1 MENVLKEAYQSVMEA
16 NKAKSVFLSN
26 MSHDIRTPMNGI
38 MGMTQIALQHLDDR
52 DRIKDCLE
60 KIDESSKMLLDLI
73 NEVLDM
79 SYMESGKNSLH
90 LERVEL
96 QQLIK
101 DVMVISQPGIEM
113 YRHTMLLDIDS
124 LAGDYV
130 MADAIRLR
138 QVFTNI
144 LSNSIKYTPEGGHI
158 SLKAEKMSQ
167 TDGFASY
174 KFVIRDNGIGMS
186 QEFQQRLFTPFARE
200 ENSLTISQHGTG
212 LGLSI
217 VKSMVTM
224 MGGSIEVESRLGE
237 GTAFSIV
244 LTFAM
249 ADKGADREK
258 TQHLHKDFT
267 GKRILLAEDNALNRE
282 IAKEFLQD
290 MGITIDQAVDGR
302 LPGHQSHK
310 ESVRGLCS
318 RRTDYCHDRQY
329 LPG

>member
-144 LSNSIKYTPEGGHI
+144 LSNSIKYSHI
-158 SLKAEKMSQ
+158 SICMHTCVRTACSGHMHIFTSKLVNCLIKIHFYSWCFRLNLPAGIFSSII
-167 TDGFASY
+167 SY
-174 KFVIRDNGIGMS
+174 DELYS
-186 QEFQQRLFTPFARE
+186 
-200 ENSLTISQHGTG
+200 SHGT
-212 LGLSI
+212 
-217 VKSMVTM
+217 
-224 MGGSIEVESRLGE
+224 
-237 GTAFSIV
+237 
-244 LTFAM
+244 
-249 ADKGADREK
+249 
-258 TQHLHKDFT
+258 
-267 GKRILLAEDNALNRE
+267 
-282 IAKEFLQD
+282 
-290 MGITIDQAVDGR
+290 
-302 LPGHQSHK
+302 P
-310 ESVRGLCS
+310 
-318 RRTDYCHDRQY
+318 
-329 LPG
+329 P